1 MSHSFVT
8 PRTVGHQ
15 TSLSMGFPRQE
26 YWTEWP
32 FPSPGDLPNPGIK
45 PASSVLVG
53 VFFTT
58 EPPGKPEIVS
68 RGFLGGVGSVFSLK
82 IMKWKPK
89 EMVICLKHSILP
101 PKFFAINTEHVVL
114 SLSALLLMEV
124 SYSP

>member
-32 FPSPGDLPNPGIK
+32 FPSPGDLPNPEIESVS
-45 PASSVLVG
+45 PALQTDSLLS
-53 VFFTT
+53 

-101 PKFFAINTEHVVL
+101 PKFFAINTAHVVL